1 MSVAKNGDL
10 VKVRYVGKFEDG
22 VVFDTSEGQEAL
34 EFTIGQ
40 QEVIPG
46 FDLAVVGMKAGES
59 KTVNVPADQAYG
71 PVQEELLAELERKD
85 LPADI
90 ELVVGNHLEVSQ
102 DDGSTFTVNI
112 ADLTDETVTLDANHP
127 LAGKDL
133 TFEIDLV
140 EIA

>member
-1 MSVAKNGDL
+1 MSAAKNGDQ
-10 VKVRYVGKFEDG
+10 VTVRYVGTFEDG

-46 FDLAVVGMKAGES
+46 FDQAVVGMKAGEI
-59 KTVNVPADQAYG
+59 KTVTVSADQAYG
-71 PVQEELLAELERKD
+71 PLQEDLVAELERKD

-90 ELVVGNHLEVSQ
+90 ELVVGNYLEVSQ
-102 DDGSTFTVNI
+102 DDGSTFSVRI
-112 ADLTDETVTLDANHP
+112 SDLTETTVTLDANHP
-127 LAGKDL
+127 LAGKEL
-133 TFEIDLV
+133 TFEINLV

>member
-1 MSVAKNGDL
+1 MSVAKNGDQ

-22 VVFDTSEGQEAL
+22 VVFDTSEGQDAL

-46 FDLAVVGMKAGES
+46 FDLAVVGMKVGES

-71 PVQEELLAELERKD
+71 PVQDELVAELERKD

-102 DDGSTFTVNI
+102 DDGSTFSVNI
-112 ADLTDETVTLDANHP
+112 ADLTETTVTLDANHP

-133 TFEIDLV
+133 TFEINLV